1 MRHHS
6 IKTIPS
12 FKLLYPPQMYRRPPI
27 PPPFR
32 ISPQAS
38 AAATRPVCDHS
49 NCLQRRSSACY
60 RATRARM
67 LNLSLHKL
75 HLARQNHDGCLRR
88 SVLICNMLRKIEDE
102 TEREA
107 IAEHHHPLTAPA
119 RHSPSVACV

>member
-1 MRHHS
+1 M
-6 IKTIPS
+6 
-12 FKLLYPPQMYRRPPI
+12 
-27 PPPFR
+27 
-32 ISPQAS
+32 
-38 AAATRPVCDHS
+38 CDHS
-49 NCLQRRSSACY
+49 NCLSAQRNRAGATCY

-107 IAEHHHPLTAPA
+107 IAEHHHHQQVHYQA
-119 RHSPSVACV
+119 